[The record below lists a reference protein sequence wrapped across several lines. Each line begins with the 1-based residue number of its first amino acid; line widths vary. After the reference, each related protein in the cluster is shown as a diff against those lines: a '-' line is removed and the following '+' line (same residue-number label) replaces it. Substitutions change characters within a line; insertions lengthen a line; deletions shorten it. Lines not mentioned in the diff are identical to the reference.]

1 MWRHTRRLCL
11 ECAAALRSVFIIQH
25 VFLFCKIVLRFFHAK
40 NAFCL
45 LTTIQARPHCALF
58 TVYFTEKSCKAV
70 EFLQINAEIHLF
82 SSCAFCA
89 PAHIKRHCYAILC
102 DFKAMTITCGYYCH
116 GRRFTRFEIS
126 AQESCILLSIKRES
140 VPFTGRLIKKF
151 AEPT

>member
-25 VFLFCKIVLRFFHAK
+25 VFLFCKIVLRFFHVK

-45 LTTIQARPHCALF
+45 LTTIQVRSYCTLF
-58 TVYFTEKSCKAV
+58 TVNFTKKSCKAV

-82 SSCAFCA
+82 SSYAFCA
-89 PAHIKRHCYAILC
+89 PAHAERHCYAILC
-102 DFKAMTITCGYYCH
+102 SFKAMTNQCGYYYH
-116 GRRFTRFEIS
+116 GCRFTHFEIS

-140 VPFTGRLIKKF
+140 IPFTGRLIKKI
-151 AEPT
+151 AETT